1 MESTAFLEGLKALTS
16 QEDLISVGREVNEL
30 SAKFEDFVIE
40 EERKLQIAQ
49 LEAQDKG
56 EEIPENDQLQQVK
69 EEFKTVLRE
78 YRSQRKVQEDSKK
91 VLESANLARKRS
103 LIERLRDTLK
113 EENIGAAYSSF
124 KEILE
129 AWKEVG
135 DIPRDKRNDVQT
147 EFSHLIE
154 EFNYNI
160 KIYKELKDHDFHRNK
175 QLKDEVIEKLTTL
188 ASVESIKEV
197 EAQLKAFQNE
207 WEDIGPVR
215 NEDWEI
221 LKENYWTAVRAIYEK
236 INAHYEERRTL
247 LHENLE
253 KKNALLAKITAYID
267 ELPEERNMKF
277 WDTATNDILALQEEW
292 KKIGFGPRKENEEIW
307 VAFRAQCD
315 RFFDAKK
322 EFFSGIHSQYD
333 GVAEKK
339 KALVQKAL
347 DLKDSTD
354 FKGTSN
360 KLVQLQKQWKSL
372 GTAGPRHEQRLWKQ
386 FRGACDIF
394 FNSRDKHFENQEAS
408 LAGNLEAKKALI
420 LEMQEYQLQ
429 ADKHQ
434 AIADL
439 KSFTARF
446 NEIGHVPLKEK
457 DEIYKG
463 YKSILDKL
471 YSALQLE
478 DEEKTKILFQA
489 KLDTMA
495 AASDA
500 RNLFYREKVELRKK
514 IETLEH
520 DIIQFENNLGFFANS
535 KGADAL
541 KKEVEKK
548 IDRARN
554 EISVIKQKIKMIPN
568 E

>member
-16 QEDLISVGREVNEL
+16 QEDLLSVSREVNEL

-49 LEAQDKG
+49 LDAQDKG
-56 EEIPENDQLQQVK
+56 EAIPENDQLLQDK
-69 EEFKTVLRE
+69 EEFKTILRE
-78 YRSQRKVQEDSKK
+78 YRSLRKVQEESKK
-91 VLESANLARKRS
+91 SLENENLSRKRS
-103 LIERLRDTLK
+103 LIDRLKENLK
-113 EENIGAAYSSF
+113 EENIGAAYSTF

-129 AWKEVG
+129 SWKEVG
-135 DIPRDKRNDVQT
+135 DIPRDKRNDVQI

-175 QLKDEVIEKLTTL
+175 QLKEEVIDKLKELSTL
-188 ASVESIKEV
+188 ESIKEV

-215 NEDWEI
+215 NEDWEL
-221 LKENYWTAVRAIYEK
+221 LKENYWIAVRAIYEK

-253 KKNALLAKITAYID
+253 KKNELLAKIKVYID
-267 ELPEERNMKF
+267 ELPQEKNMKF
-277 WDTATNDILALQEEW
+277 WETATNDILVFQEEW

-307 VAFRAQCD
+307 VVFREQCD
-315 RFFDAKK
+315 RFFDLKK
-322 EFFSGIHSQYD
+322 VYFSSVHSQFD
-333 GVAEKK
+333 GVADKK
-339 KALVQKAL
+339 KALVQKAM
-347 DLKDSTD
+347 DLKESSDW
-354 FKGTSN
+354 KGASN
-360 KLVQLQKQWKSL
+360 KLVQLQKQWKTL

-394 FNSRDKHFENQEAS
+394 FNNRDKHFANEEAS
-408 LAGNLEAKKALI
+408 LTGNLEAKRALI
-420 LEMQEYQLQ
+420 AEMNAHTMSE
-429 ADKHQ
+429 DKHL
-434 AIADL
+434 AIAQL
-439 KSFTARF
+439 KDFTTRF
-446 NEIGHVPLKEK
+446 NEIGHVPMKEK
-457 DEIYKG
+457 DEVYKG
-463 YKSILDKL
+463 YKSILDKH
-471 YSALQLE
+471 YNALHLE
-478 DEEKTKILFQA
+478 EEEKARILFQA
-489 KLDTMA
+489 KLDGMA
-495 AASDA
+495 ASHDA
-500 RNLFYREKVELRKK
+500 RNLFYREKVDLRKR

-541 KKEVEKK
+541 KKEVDKK

-554 EISVIKQKIKMIPN
+554 EITVIRQKIKMIPN